1 MPRVRTI
8 GVMHPI
14 WRTPRSVT
22 QSQPLRDD
30 PLQTH
35 LAGVLEHDG
44 ALRVFQ
50 VLIQAHTRSAVAKD
64 ARQRGLTNLNRLS
77 DLRREAMAL
86 RRGRKGSMKLARS
99 APAPSYALEFAGR
112 WDRCIQ
118 RLWVR
123 DDHSNA
129 G

>member
-86 RRGRKGSMKLARS
+86 KEVEKGLDEAGPLS
-99 APAPSYALEFAGR
+99 ACPVLCA
-112 WDRCIQ
+112 
-118 RLWVR
+118 
-123 DDHSNA
+123 
-129 G
+129 